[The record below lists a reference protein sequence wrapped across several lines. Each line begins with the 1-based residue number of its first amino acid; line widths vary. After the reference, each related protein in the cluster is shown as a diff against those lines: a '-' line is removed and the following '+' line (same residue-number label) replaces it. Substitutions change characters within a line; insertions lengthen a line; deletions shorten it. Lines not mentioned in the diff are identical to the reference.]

1 MQIEAQ
7 PLQIGPKRPTLYLV
21 FLVIVIVIAGLSEE
35 ILKWHTLLLFEGIY
49 GHWNG
54 NFTLKGHL
62 PTN

>member
-1 MQIEAQ
+1 M
-7 PLQIGPKRPTLYLV
+7 YLV

-54 NFTLKGHL
+54 NPEDQDELLFVEQSVLLK
-62 PTN
+62 TSR